1 MKRTLPIDDNSNINS
16 SKKHKKEQCSDEIV
30 IKFEYGYIETTEK
43 GEILSKDIDEK
54 ITWITTRDT
63 IEKLFHTNSII
74 YKKIFSVKQNSNSAM
89 IVDNHT
95 DKNGIRDPYNIINN
109 NNNDD
114 DDDDDDDDNNNNHD
128 ILSSLE
134 DERFNFN
141 VCKNE
146 NRIEELHSLLEILDD
161 DEIKEKYYNLNG
173 ESRVRLIILADYF
186 GVKLDSKENYVWTK
200 K

>member
-1 MKRTLPIDDNSNINS
+1 MKRTLPIDDISNINP
-16 SKKHKKEQCSDEIV
+16 SKKHKKKQCSDEIV
-30 IKFEYGYIETTEK
+30 IKFEYGYIKTTEK
-43 GEILSKDIDEK
+43 GEILSKKIDEK

-95 DKNGIRDPYNIINN
+95 DKSGIRDPYNIINN
-109 NNNDD
+109 
-114 DDDDDDDDNNNNHD
+114 DDDDDDDNNHD
-128 ILSSLE
+128 ISSSLE
-134 DERFNFN
+134 DDRFNFN